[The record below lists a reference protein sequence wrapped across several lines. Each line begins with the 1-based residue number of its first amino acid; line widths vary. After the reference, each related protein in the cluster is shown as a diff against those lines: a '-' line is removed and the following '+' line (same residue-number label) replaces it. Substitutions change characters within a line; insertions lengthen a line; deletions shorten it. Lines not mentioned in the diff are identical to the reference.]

1 VIPNA
6 FALRRAASV
15 EEAVQLLGQGGDV
28 KALAGGHSLLPL
40 MKLRLAAPDTL
51 VDIGRIDG
59 LRYVR
64 EEGGQIAIGALTRH
78 AELQSSELLRS
89 RCPLLAECAAEVG
102 DIQVRNRG
110 TIGGSLAH
118 ADPNAD
124 LPAAIL
130 ALDAEL
136 VAQGPAGRRTIGAR
150 GFFQG
155 LMTTALAP
163 DELLVEVRVAALSGA
178 GSAYVKFNR
187 RAQDWAIVG
196 CAAIVRDG
204 AETVAWTGVGAVP
217 VLAEGDWRTAAE
229 GLEPFGDLSGSA
241 EYKRH
246 LARVLAERAVAK
258 ARERA

>member
-6 FALRRAASV
+6 FGLRRAGSV
-15 EEAVQLLGQGGDV
+15 EEAVRFLGEGGDV

-40 MKLRLAAPDTL
+40 MKLRLAAPDTV

-59 LRYVR
+59 LRYIR
-64 EEGGQIAIGALTRH
+64 QDGDRIAIGALTRH
-78 AELQSSELLRS
+78 VELEQSDLLAS

-124 LPAAIL
+124 LPAAIV

-136 VAQGPAGRRTIGAR
+136 VAQGPGGKRTIRAR
-150 GFFQG
+150 EFFQG
-155 LMTTALAP
+155 LMTTTLAP
-163 DELLVEVRVAALSGA
+163 DELLVEIRVPPLEGA

-196 CAAIVRDG
+196 CAAIVRG
-204 AETVAWTGVGAVP
+204 GEETVAWTGVGSVP
-217 VLAEGDWRTAAE
+217 VVATGDWRSAAAA
-229 GLEPFGDLSGSA
+229 LQPFADLSGSA

-246 LARVLAERAVAK
+246 LATVLGERAVAK